1 MEAFPC
7 CKRGWRKTNTE
18 TGVVEVIF
26 VSSLQSYKGGVD
38 LEYPQSTPFDGG
50 CTKFPLPAVHN
61 PYETYV

>member
-26 VSSLQSYKGGVD
+26 VSSLQSYKGGVGRGVPTAIT
-38 LEYPQSTPFDGG
+38 EI
-50 CTKFPLPAVHN
+50 
-61 PYETYV
+61 